1 MQLFFVLYNFSD
13 DGRPFFFIPG
23 YLYMCMYGYMYLF
36 CYAIVFTRYKF
47 MYCDVCIIGF
57 STCLRGNPGEWRL
70 EKERGRRGRI
80 HKGHC
85 QRSETSGIIEVG
97 LALPPLHSTISGNGR
112 NISRHDHINH
122 VLFTSIRA

>member
-36 CYAIVFTRYKF
+36 CYAIVFTWYKF

-80 HKGHC
+80 HKVH
-85 QRSETSGIIEVG
+85 RVRKSLV
-97 LALPPLHSTISGNGR
+97 TISSFWHR
-112 NISRHDHINH
+112 NAMVEGSK
-122 VLFTSIRA
+122 VYQ